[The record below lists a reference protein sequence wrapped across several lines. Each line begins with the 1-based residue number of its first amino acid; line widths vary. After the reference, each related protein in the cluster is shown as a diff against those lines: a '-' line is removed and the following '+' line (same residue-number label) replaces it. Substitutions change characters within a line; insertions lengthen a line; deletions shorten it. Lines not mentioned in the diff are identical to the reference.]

1 MKPLAPTRSAGL
13 LVSLS
18 LSLGAAFPGAAMAQ
32 TPPTT
37 PTTAGDAAVAQAP
50 VAAPVAAAASPT
62 PTPAAPDVVTSSE
75 EVPGITVRRGRS
87 ETIIDAPF
95 EVVARAI
102 TDFPTYDT
110 FMPHVRDV
118 RVVRRNRADT
128 DVYMQVPLRGSLG
141 VMWALVRVNVRRTPG
156 RLELVGRAVD
166 GNMERFESTTTL
178 ERIPGP
184 TPRTRMSFTLLALPR
199 LPFPSSVFSREM
211 INAAGT
217 VANNLRARIARAEA
231 ARTQAAASAGIVR
244 TGG

>member
-1 MKPLAPTRSAGL
+1 MKHLAPKHSAGL

-32 TPPTT
+32 TPPSTA
-37 PTTAGDAAVAQAP
+37 TAGDAAVTQGP
-50 VAAPVAAAASPT
+50 AAPAAA
-62 PTPAAPDVVTSSE
+62 AAPDVVTSSE
-75 EVPGITVRRGRS
+75 EVPGLTVRRGRS
-87 ETIIDAPF
+87 ETIIDAPI

-141 VMWALVRVNVRRTPG
+141 VVWALVRVNVRRTPG
-156 RLELVGRAVD
+156 RLELVGHAVD

-211 INAAGT
+211 VDAART

-231 ARTQAAASAGIVR
+231 ARTQAAASATIVR

>member
-1 MKPLAPTRSAGL
+1 MKPLAPKHSAGL

-32 TPPTT
+32 TPPTA
-37 PTTAGDAAVAQAP
+37 PTTTGDAAVAQAP
-50 VAAPVAAAASPT
+50 AAPVAAAPT
-62 PTPAAPDVVTSSE
+62 AAPAVPDVVTSSE

-178 ERIPGP
+178 ERVPGP
-184 TPRTRMSFTLLALPR
+184 SPRTRMSFTLLALPR

>member
-1 MKPLAPTRSAGL
+1 MKPLAPKHSAGL

-18 LSLGAAFPGAAMAQ
+18 LSLGSAFPGAAMAQ
-32 TPPTT
+32 TPPSTA
-37 PTTAGDAAVAQAP
+37 TAGDAAVAQAP
-50 VAAPVAAAASPT
+50 PAAPVAAAPAAA
-62 PTPAAPDVVTSSE
+62 PAAPDVVTSSE

-95 EVVARAI
+95 EVVARAV

-231 ARTQAAASAGIVR
+231 ARTQAAASPGIVR

>member
-1 MKPLAPTRSAGL
+1 MKHLAPKHSAGL

-32 TPPTT
+32 TPPSA
-37 PTTAGDAAVAQAP
+37 PTTAGDSAVAQTSDAAVAEPAPAAAQAP
-50 VAAPVAAAASPT
+50 
-62 PTPAAPDVVTSSE
+62 PAVVTSSE

-141 VMWALVRVNVRRTPG
+141 VMWALVRVNVRRSPG
-156 RLELVGRAVD
+156 RLELVGHAVD
-166 GNMERFESTTTL
+166 GNMDRFESTTTL
-178 ERIPGP
+178 ERVPGP
-184 TPRTRMSFTLLALPR
+184 TPRTRMNFTLLALPR
-199 LPFPSSVFSREM
+199 LPFPSAVFSREM

-231 ARTQAAASAGIVR
+231 SRTQAAAGAAIVH

>member
-1 MKPLAPTRSAGL
+1 MKHLAPKHSAGL

-32 TPPTT
+32 TPPSTA
-37 PTTAGDAAVAQAP
+37 TAGDAAVTQP
-50 VAAPVAAAASPT
+50 PAAAAA
-62 PTPAAPDVVTSSE
+62 AAPDVVTSSE
-75 EVPGITVRRGRS
+75 EVPGLTVRRGRS
-87 ETIIDAPF
+87 ETIIDAPI

-141 VMWALVRVNVRRTPG
+141 VVWALVRVNVRRTPG
-156 RLELVGRAVD
+156 RLELVGHAVD

-211 INAAGT
+211 VDAART

-231 ARTQAAASAGIVR
+231 ARTQAAASATIVR